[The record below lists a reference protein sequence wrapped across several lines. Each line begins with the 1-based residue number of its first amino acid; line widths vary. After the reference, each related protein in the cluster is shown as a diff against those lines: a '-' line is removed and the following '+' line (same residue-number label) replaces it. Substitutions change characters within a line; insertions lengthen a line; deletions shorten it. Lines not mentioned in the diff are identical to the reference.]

1 MKLTQVKTSTQTATT
16 AAGLDTAIQTFVL
29 AHPTATF
36 IDLQYQIDF
45 KSDHSAKEYTALIA
59 YTE

>member
-1 MKLTQVKTSTQTATT
+1 VKLSQVKTSTQTATS
-16 AAGLDTAIQTFVL
+16 ASGLDSAIQTFIL

-36 IDLQYQIDF
+36 IDIQYQIDF